1 MEIILRNNIKK
12 SLKKKG
18 FLIFRKIET
27 SKTLLIFQE
36 TELYYISGNGNPKK
50 LFIFQETE
58 TLKNF
63 LYLRK

>member
-50 LFIFQETE
+50 LFIFEEVT
-58 TLKNF
+58 F
-63 LYLRK
+63 